1 VNLRG
6 VETTA
11 RANLVFLGV
20 QLVVLAVFAVLAAL
34 AIQRGAYGAH
44 WSLRPLYDPAAFSLP
59 MLFGA
64 LSMAVLSF
72 LGFDAISTL
81 TEESRGGARAVG
93 RATVVSLA
101 LVAALFVLQTWLA
114 ALLLPELRRFPDE
127 AASNNAFFEVGR
139 RVAGPWMQIVIA
151 LTVAVGAALA
161 NALVSQAATSRLL
174 FAMARDGQLP
184 RFLRKVHAGSGV
196 PRRAILL
203 VAGLSLVLGLL
214 FLGKIALLATV
225 CNFGALTAF
234 ALLHVAVAWHF
245 RRSGRWLMH
254 GVVPLVGG
262 LILLYVLYNADRL
275 AQIGGLAWLA
285 AGAVVALV
293 LRRRGRSL
301 QLALDQASPPGP

>member
-1 VNLRG
+1 
-6 VETTA
+6 
-11 RANLVFLGV
+11 
-20 QLVVLAVFAVLAAL
+20 
-34 AIQRGAYGAH
+34 
-44 WSLRPLYDPAAFSLP
+44 
-59 MLFGA
+59 M
-64 LSMAVLSF
+64 
-72 LGFDAISTL
+72 
-81 TEESRGGARAVG
+81 
-93 RATVVSLA
+93 
-101 LVAALFVLQTWLA
+101 VAALFVLQTWLA

-234 ALLHVAVAWHF
+234 SLLHVAVAWHF

-285 AGAVVALV
+285 AGVVVALV

-301 QLALDQASPPGP
+301 QLALDRTSPPGS